1 MRLLIFILA
10 LTSAFFS
17 FADDSSL
24 PYDPNDLRAPDSQ
37 PFYYFECQGDNNN
50 MEIASEFN
58 DIKVCQPFWT
68 TYIERSTDAYIS
80 SGSYSSVGPIVWT
93 SSNRWSYEYT
103 PCRYGDCD
111 TFGTD
116 TPRTANGQSPGRYL
130 RTEWQHTCPPE
141 QHPEYEF
148 PVMKDPQPTDPAA
161 APMQCAKLLDG
172 EPEPEPDPDTDPDCP
187 APTDNDPW
195 VFGTGQQQTVCFDNP
210 DGSQCSIETDSNGG
224 YSMPVSYGSQEP
236 VACTEVEPT
245 DPDPTDPDPTDPDPT
260 DPDPTDPDP
269 TDPDP
274 TDPDPTD
281 PDPTDPDPT
290 DPDPTDDTDQTE
302 IIDALNQSND
312 NLDAINNNLVD
323 GFYESN
329 GLLSDL
335 MDGIEGLISGQDDAN
350 GHLQDISD
358 NTEGILDALNDDGG
372 EQPDCIGDLCN
383 QDIEE
388 ELSELD
394 QEFQDWMEEDV
405 QIAPEV
411 TTLTGKFKSFVSQ
424 NFAGFTGSC
433 QPFTLDVSVAGDSK
447 TITVSQHCEPY
458 ETYFKPLV
466 EWLIWTFTAIA
477 LLNISSQ
484 SFRAFSSI

>member
-10 LTSAFFS
+10 LLCAFFVS
-17 FADDSSL
+17 A
-24 PYDPNDLRAPDSQ
+24 NAPEGFPSDRYEWPGVPSESTIYYECYTSVNGSHSTIVERTSQCIEWAYNIRISQ
-37 PFYYFECQGDNNN
+37 PD
-50 MEIASEFN
+50 MA
-58 DIKVCQPFWT
+58 PFCRVERT
-68 TYIERSTDAYIS
+68 T
-80 SGSYSSVGPIVWT
+80 VKQQ
-93 SSNRWSYEYT
+93 
-103 PCRYGDCD
+103 
-111 TFGTD
+111 TD
-116 TPRTANGQSPGRYL
+116 TYFRQTLEKYASNSNGCVVHRGYDSFNVQW
-130 RTEWQHTCPPE
+130 TELPPDPPTCPPE
-141 QHPEYEF
+141 AYPLHNF
-148 PVMKDPQPTDPAA
+148 PWPQIGPIETCHKAIDV
-161 APMQCAKLLDG
+161 D
-172 EPEPEPDPDTDPDCP
+172 PEPEPDLDPDCP

-236 VACTEVEPT
+236 VACTDIDPT
-245 DPDPTDPDPTDPDPT
+245 DPDPSDPDPTDPDPTDPDPT

-274 TDPDPTD
+274 TDPDPS
-281 PDPTDPDPT
+281 

-323 GFYESN
+323 GLGESN
-329 GLLSDL
+329 NLLSDL

-383 QDIEE
+383 QDIEA
-388 ELSELD
+388 ELSDLD

-433 QPFTLDVSVAGDSK
+433 QPFSLDVSVAGDSK